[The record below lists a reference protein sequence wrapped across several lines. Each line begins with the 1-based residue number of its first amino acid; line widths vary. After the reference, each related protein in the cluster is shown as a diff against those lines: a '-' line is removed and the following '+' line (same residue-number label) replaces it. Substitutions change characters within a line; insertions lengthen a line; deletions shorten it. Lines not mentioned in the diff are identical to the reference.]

1 MLIYLENI
9 IIYRHLDF
17 NDNIKIRKGANMAK
31 RFCLF
36 AVIAFLVIG
45 QSIAMAEG
53 GDLWRLAEK
62 KGSIK
67 VYVGEPNNES
77 GQGKIVRTD
86 FKKAIES
93 AFLNRKSVKFELAKT
108 KEESDVQVYSIIKK
122 FMYME
127 RGPMKFSPGIETM
140 LLDAAATATM
150 NYVEMAVEFAVI
162 STNTGELLWKDT
174 LNPYIKEKMTP
185 EGSVSL
191 ISSRIASNFLWK
203 CFGKPTK

>member
-1 MLIYLENI
+1 
-9 IIYRHLDF
+9 
-17 NDNIKIRKGANMAK
+17 MAK